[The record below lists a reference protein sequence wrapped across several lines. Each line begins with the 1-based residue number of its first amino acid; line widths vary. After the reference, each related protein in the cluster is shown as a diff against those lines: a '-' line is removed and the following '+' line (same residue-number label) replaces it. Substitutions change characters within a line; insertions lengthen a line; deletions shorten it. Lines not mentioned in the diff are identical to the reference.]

1 MIPESIPWILTG
13 LSMLGSVLNMVKL
26 TAGQG
31 VWVVS
36 NIGWAVV
43 FYLSGN
49 RPATVLFCFYL
60 ATSVI
65 GVFWWM
71 YSARGIAKPLEN
83 GKIKV
88 LDEMIRHELQQ

>member
-1 MIPESIPWILTG
+1 MPESIPWIITG
-13 LSMLGSVLNMVKL
+13 LSMLGSVLNMMKL

-36 NIGWAVV
+36 NIGWVVV
-43 FYLSGN
+43 FYLNGN

-60 ATSVI
+60 ATSII
-65 GVFWWM
+65 GVCWWM
-71 YSARGIAKPLEN
+71 YSARGLSRPLEN

-88 LDEMIRHELQQ
+88 LDEMIRHELQ